1 MKMNGRT
8 VEELLCDAASSHETD
23 PRPGAPARA
32 HGMLNRRSAL
42 AGAALVSIGFTF
54 AGAGEAASASASAS
68 AAAAAAAAAN
78 TPGHDVPIL
87 VDGWVV
93 LPSDIKPLARG

>member
-8 VEELLCDAASSHETD
+8 VEELLCDAASSPETAA
-23 PRPGAPARA
+23 RPGAPARA

-54 AGAGEAASASASAS
+54 AGAGEAASASA
-68 AAAAAAAAAN
+68 AAAAAAN
-78 TPGHDVPIL
+78 TPDHDVPIL